1 MIRYSRT
8 CVFPAIVS
16 EQRCSEE
23 SFTSMRDFLIVEII
37 IPNGQRPGII
47 QGMLIGEAKR
57 ARMMLQQMGITGS
70 LLQIIKLGIFPAPR
84 YLYTLKF
91 IVL

>member
-1 MIRYSRT
+1 
-8 CVFPAIVS
+8 
-16 EQRCSEE
+16 
-23 SFTSMRDFLIVEII
+23 MRDFLIVEII